1 MDILKYK
8 NVAIN
13 DVLIDPPVKN
23 GGEISSKIYYKVVGK
38 ELFIQ
43 TPLIY
48 LKDTSILTFPL
59 EKQGLFFTSL
69 VEISEKLCNTIY
81 DKSIEFF
88 NGKCFSFDR
97 ITRSLTS
104 LAEMTEEVEEGTEEP
119 SSSVWGRVGGEI
131 ILDDNIKITDTFG
144 DRVSVLDIP
153 KMAKCWCILK
163 INRLIFKGKC
173 ITPEILI
180 THIKISVTPKKAES
194 VRKSIFKGVHQRTV
208 KVGDPIYEE
217 AGLVEGDTEV
227 EDIVS
232 VIPIEDETPFFDN

>member
-8 NVAIN
+8 NIAIN
-13 DVLIDPPVKN
+13 DVLIDPPVKI
-23 GGEISSKIYYKVVGK
+23 GGEISSKIYYKVVGR

-48 LKDTSILTFPL
+48 LKETSILTFPL

-81 DKSIEFF
+81 DKSVEFF

-104 LAEMTEEVEEGTEEP
+104 LAEMTEVQEGTEEP
-119 SSSVWGRVGGEI
+119 DDSTWGRVGGDI

-144 DRVSVLDIP
+144 DRVSILDMP
-153 KMAKCWCILK
+153 RVAKCWCILK
-163 INRLIFKGKC
+163 INRIIFKGKC

-180 THIKISVTPKKAES
+180 THIKISVTPKKTET
-194 VRKSIFKGVHQRTV
+194 VRKSIFKGIHQRTV
-208 KVGDPIYEE
+208 QIDEPIYEE
-217 AGLVEGDTEV
+217 VEGV
-227 EDIVS
+227 LEDPEIEDS
-232 VIPIEDETPFFDN
+232 LTPIGDETPFFED